1 MSVSLTGKDTF
12 VMNERVFADF
22 ADGDTVVIDLPNNLS
37 EGKTGKNGNAIFAA
51 NSTGQNGTVTIR
63 VIRGSPDDKYLTSR
77 VNAYLNDSSAYV
89 MDTMSFV
96 KRTGD
101 GSGSVTEDVYGG
113 TGGIPQKIPA
123 TKENVEGDTEQAVAV
138 HVFFFAGIRRA
149 MT

>member
-1 MSVSLTGKDTF
+1 MSVSLTGKDAIIF
-12 VMNERVFADF
+12 NERVLSDF
-22 ADGDTVVIDLPNNLS
+22 ADGDTVVIDMPNNLS

-77 VNAYLNDSSAYV
+77 VNAYINDSSAYI
-89 MDTMSFV
+89 MDTFAFT

-101 GSGSVTEDVYGG
+101 GAGVITEDVYTGVGG
-113 TGGIPQKIPA
+113 VPQKIPA